1 MKLTFPL
8 VLSLMMFHAPTS
20 WSHEEE
26 AVAEEKGPW
35 SGHVG
40 LGYTAVTG
48 NTETKS
54 FSFATDLNY
63 DGLKWDH
70 EFIGRALRQEDNNTR
85 TAEAYKAMWESKYKF
100 TERAYAFGLADYN
113 RNKFSS
119 FDHQIFEI
127 IGVGRR
133 FIETEKH
140 VFNGEVGIG
149 AGQSKLIDGTSQ
161 NEFTGRLSG
170 DYTWSFTETSS
181 FTQKLSVTGSSSNT
195 FTQSLTELRA
205 NVIGAVNLVLSYA
218 IQHNS
223 DVLPGTEKTDTF
235 TTISLEYA
243 F

>member
-1 MKLTFPL
+1 MKRTLRLALILIFLHSPL
-8 VLSLMMFHAPTS
+8 A
-20 WSHEEE
+20 WSQEEE
-26 AVAEEKGPW
+26 VPEEEGPW
-35 SGHVG
+35 SGTVG

-48 NTETKS
+48 NTDTKS
-54 FSFATDLNY
+54 FTFDTEINY

-70 EFIGRALRQEDNNTR
+70 TFTGKAHRQSDNDVT
-85 TAEAYKAMWESKYKF
+85 TAEAYKAMWQSKYKF

-119 FDHQIFEI
+119 YDHQIFEI
-127 IGVGRR
+127 VGVGRR

-181 FTQKLSVTGSSSNT
+181 FTQKLSVTTSSSNT

-205 NVIGAVNLVLSYA
+205 NVIGAFNLVLSYA

-223 DVLPGTEKTDTF
+223 DVLPGTEKRDTF